1 LLKEGM
7 MTTDDLKAAERR
19 VFRTAVDHGLW
30 DVFLAS
36 MVAMLAIAPLLSETM
51 GDFWSSAVFL
61 PVYAGVYL
69 AIRLIR
75 EHVVVPR
82 VGLVQFGSYRKNR
95 LRRFTVVMLTFN
107 VVALVLGI
115 IAAIAVQRGMGVP
128 FIPIVFALIVLVGF
142 SLAAYFLEIPRVF
155 LYGVL
160 LAVASL
166 IGEWLFRRGYV
177 SHHGYPVAAGVS
189 AGVIAA
195 IGLIKFA
202 LLIRRHGPVGDG
214 PSPAARDG

>member
-1 LLKEGM
+1 LAKEGLV
-7 MTTDDLKAAERR
+7 TSDDLKAAERR

-36 MVAMLAIAPLLSETM
+36 VVAMLAIAPLLSGTM
-51 GDFWSSAVFL
+51 GDFWSSAIFL
-61 PVYAGVYL
+61 PVYGGVYV
-69 AIRLIR
+69 AIRLLR
-75 EHVVVPR
+75 ERVVVPR
-82 VGLVQFGSYRKNR
+82 VGLVQFGSYRRKR
-95 LRRFTVVMLTFN
+95 LRRFVVVMLVFN
-107 VVALVLGI
+107 VVALVLGT

-128 FIPIVFALIVLVGF
+128 FIPIVFALLVLVGF
-142 SLAAYFLEIPRVF
+142 SLAAYFLNIPRLF

-160 LAVASL
+160 LAVGSL

-177 SHHGYPVAAGVS
+177 SHHGYPVVAGVT

-195 IGLIKFA
+195 VGLIKFV
-202 LLIRRHGPVGDG
+202 LLVRSHGPVGDG

>member
-1 LLKEGM
+1 

-95 LRRFTVVMLTFN
+95 LRRFTVVMLTF
-107 VVALVLGI
+107 
-115 IAAIAVQRGMGVP
+115 
-128 FIPIVFALIVLVGF
+128 
-142 SLAAYFLEIPRVF
+142 
-155 LYGVL
+155 GVL
-160 LAVASL
+160 PRNPACLPLRRSARSGVVDRRVAIPPRL
-166 IGEWLFRRGYV
+166 RLPPRLPRRGW
-177 SHHGYPVAAGVS
+177 
-189 AGVIAA
+189 
-195 IGLIKFA
+195 GLGRCD
-202 LLIRRHGPVGDG
+202 RRHRSDQVC
-214 PSPAARDG
+214 PSHPEARPCR

>member
-1 LLKEGM
+1 M

-95 LRRFTVVMLTFN
+95 LRRFTVV
-107 VVALVLGI
+107 
-115 IAAIAVQRGMGVP
+115 
-128 FIPIVFALIVLVGF
+128 
-142 SLAAYFLEIPRVF
+142 AYFLEIPRVF